1 MNWLRNFMY
10 GRYGMDKL
18 NFVLLILGV
27 AINLLTSLVGRF
39 FIWIMYGWVYT
50 IIWLIGILPLVLALY
65 RALSRNIPARQ
76 KELYRYQRF
85 EQWVKRLF
93 GRGGNSSY
101 GNNPYGNSGCQ
112 NSSTVYTSGKEV
124 KDRKN
129 YKYFQCP
136 SCHQKI
142 RVPKGRGKIR
152 IHCPKC
158 GHDFEKKT

>member
-18 NFVLLILGV
+18 NFVLLIVGV
-27 AINLLTSLVGRF
+27 AINLLTSIIGRL
-39 FIWIMYGWVYT
+39 FIWLMYGWVYA
-50 IIWLIGILPLVLALY
+50 IVWLIGVLPLAFALY
-65 RALSRNIPARQ
+65 RALSRNIKARQ
-76 KELYRYQRF
+76 NELYRYQRF

-93 GRGGNSSY
+93 GRDTYRSPNGR
-101 GNNPYGNSGCQ
+101 
-112 NSSTVYTSGKEV
+112 SSTIYTSGKEV

-142 RVPKGRGKIR
+142 RVPKGRGRIR

>member
-18 NFVLLILGV
+18 NFVLLIIGV
-27 AINLLTSLVGRF
+27 AINLLTSIIGRF
-39 FIWIMYGWVYT
+39 LIWMMYGWVYT
-50 IIWLIGILPLVLALY
+50 IIWLIGILPLVFALY
-65 RALSRNIPARQ
+65 RALSRNIHARQ

-93 GRGGNSSY
+93 GRGSY
-101 GNNPYGNSGCQ
+101 HKSNGR
-112 NSSTVYTSGKEV
+112 SSTVYTSGKEV

-136 SCHQKI
+136 SCRQKI

>member
-18 NFVLLILGV
+18 NFVLLIAGV
-27 AINLLTSLVGRF
+27 VINLLISFVGRL
-39 FIWIMYGWVYT
+39 FIWIMYGWMYT
-50 IIWLIGILPLVLALY
+50 IIWLIGILPLLLAVY

-93 GRGGNSSY
+93 GRDKNNSY
-101 GNNPYGNSGCQ
+101 GNPGYR

-129 YKYFQCP
+129 YKYFKCP
-136 SCHQKI
+136 SCQQKI

-158 GHDFEKKT
+158 GRDFEKKT

>member
-18 NFVLLILGV
+18 NFVLLITGV

-39 FIWIMYGWVYT
+39 FIWIMYGWAYT
-50 IIWLIGILPLVLALY
+50 IIWLIGILPLAFALY
-65 RALSRNIPARQ
+65 RALSRNIHARQ

-93 GRGGNSSY
+93 GRGGNNSSY
-101 GNNPYGNSGCQ
+101 GNGSYGTLPP
-112 NSSTVYTSGKEV
+112 STPAKRSKGPEELQIFPVP
-124 KDRKN
+124 
-129 YKYFQCP
+129 FLQA
-136 SCHQKI
+136 KI

-158 GHDFEKKT
+158 GCDFVKKT